1 MLTYCVI
8 LVCLCVLDLTMK
20 IIAAFFVLILVANG
34 LNFAGMI
41 AIMRNIPTPE
51 GHRLKAATNIY
62 MWIMV
67 GLYGVVVAVSM
78 FWLQPKCQDGKT
90 YPYVM
95 NWAGFLF
102 LINAGYQFVMHYL
115 NYNLTWEGKDA
126 EYDGQSKVEIF
137 PDSYKDEEGNEKEM
151 DTEKLKTV
159 FNRMMKWY
167 FWFQV
172 VVCVYNICMQIVG
185 RTVLH
190 NSSNLACVGN
200 GNQWVYNS
208 VFGEVFITLHI
219 FCVITQAVLIE
230 RVYYSIPHD
239 EGLFHKETKAVASND
254 GFHNVNETLLDKVSK
269 FEYPIR
275 RTKVD
280 DDGFT
285 NVDDEK

>member
-1 MLTYCVI
+1 VI
-8 LVCLCVLDLTMK
+8 LVCLCVLDLTSK

-41 AIMRNIPTPE
+41 AIMRNVPTIE
-51 GHRLKAATNIY
+51 GRRLKKNTSPY
-62 MWIMV
+62 MWIMC
-67 GLYGVVVAVSM
+67 GLYGVVILVAL
-78 FWLQPKCQDGKT
+78 FWLKPVCQNGKA

-102 LINAGYQFVMHYL
+102 LINAGYQFVMHYM
-115 NYNLTWEGKDA
+115 NYTLTWEGKDA
-126 EYDGQSKVEIF
+126 EFDGQSRVEIF
-137 PDSYKDEEGNEKEM
+137 GDTYVAENGQFKPM

-172 VVCVYNICMQIVG
+172 FVCVYNVIMQILG

-190 NSSNLACVGN
+190 NSGDLACVGN
-200 GNQWVYNS
+200 GNQWVYQTIW
-208 VFGEVFITLHI
+208 GETFITLHI

-230 RVYYSIPHD
+230 RVYYSIPHT
-239 EGLFHKETKAVASND
+239 EGLFHGETKAND
-254 GFHNVNETLLDKVSK
+254 GFHSVKESLLEKVRSPT
-269 FEYPIR
+269 FEFPIMSA
-275 RTKVD
+275 KVD